1 MCFLFEGFTV
11 YTKEATGTT
20 QGLLVH
26 LSKLTLRHDS
36 ANQRDAAS
44 STWGEPEQSR
54 GLSKGQVQVTTHTD
68 SAATCWSS
76 YCDYTGGM
84 G

>member
-1 MCFLFEGFTV
+1 MCSLFGDFTV

-26 LSKLTLRHDS
+26 LSKLTLRCDS
-36 ANQRDAAS
+36 AKWRDAAS

-54 GLSKGQVQVTTHTD
+54 GLSKGPGAGDHTH
-68 SAATCWSS
+68 
-76 YCDYTGGM
+76 
-84 G
+84 